1 MCWQPAVFLYHIRRQ
16 GSNIPVQPEIK
27 TPGACRPILSLLG
40 QLRCFAEQNLGLPA
54 SPRGPHHVQRV
65 GGARGILAEDALRFR
80 HCKGVSSVLA
90 EAWLIGAEEQVRTIG
105 ETQVRVSH
113 REDPQVP
120 LSTARGPQ
128 HALPPFT
135 TWQKVRLPFD
145 LLDS

>member
-16 GSNIPVQPEIK
+16 GSNIPVQPGIK
-27 TPGACRPILSLLG
+27 TPGACRPVLSLLG
-40 QLRCFAEQNLGLPA
+40 QLRCFAEQNLGLQSRQAPA
-54 SPRGPHHVQRV
+54 APHHVQWV
-65 GGARGILAEDALRFR
+65 GGAGGTLAEDALRLR
-80 HCKGVSSVLA
+80 GWKGVSSVLV
-90 EAWLIGAEEQVRTIG
+90 EARLIGAEEQMRIIG

-135 TWQKVRLPFD
+135 T
-145 LLDS
+145 